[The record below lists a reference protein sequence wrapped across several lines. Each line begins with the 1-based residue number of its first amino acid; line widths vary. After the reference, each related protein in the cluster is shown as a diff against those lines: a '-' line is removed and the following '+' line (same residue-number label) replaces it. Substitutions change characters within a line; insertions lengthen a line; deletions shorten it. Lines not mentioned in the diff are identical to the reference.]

1 MEISPPEFLETGRL
15 VLRRAQREDAPAIF
29 EYASDPEVTRLMD
42 WRTHTEVSEAAGFIE
57 ASEKAWTRGTE
68 FTWLITIKPDG
79 PPVGAISCRPDGC
92 RAEIGY
98 VLNRRYWAMGYATEA
113 ARRVME
119 CLFTDGAVWRVCATC
134 DVDNLASARVL
145 EKIGMMREGKLRRF
159 VIRPNIGSQP
169 RDSFIYA
176 RVRE

>member
-1 MEISPPEFLETGRL
+1 M
-15 VLRRAQREDAPAIF
+15 LRQAQREDAPAIF
-29 EYASDPEVTRLMD
+29 EYASDPEVTRLMN
-42 WRTHTEVSEAAGFIE
+42 WRTHSEVSEAADFIQT
-57 ASEKAWTRGTE
+57 SEKRWTQGTE

-79 PPVGAISCRPDGC
+79 PPIGAISCRPDGH

-98 VLNRRYWAMGYATEA
+98 VLNRRYWGRGYATEA

-119 CLFTDGAVWRVCATC
+119 WLFTDGAIWRVWATC

-145 EKIGMMREGKLRRF
+145 EKIGMTREGKLRCL
-159 VIRPNIGSQP
+159 VMRPNIGPQP
-169 RDSFIYA
+169 GDSFIYA

>member
-1 MEISPPEFLETGRL
+1 MEISPPGVLETPRL

-29 EYASDPEVTRLMD
+29 EYASDPEVTPLMD
-42 WRTHTEVSEAAGFIE
+42 WRTHAEVSESADFIE
-57 ASEKAWTRGTE
+57 ASEKAWARGTE

-98 VLNRRYWAMGYATEA
+98 VLNRRYWGKGYATEA

-119 CLFTDGAVWRVCATC
+119 WLFTDGAVWRACATC

-145 EKIGMMREGKLRRF
+145 EKIGMTLEGNLRRF
-159 VIRPNIGSQP
+159 AIRPNLGSQP
-169 RDSFIYA
+169 RDSLIYA

>member
-1 MEISPPEFLETGRL
+1 M
-15 VLRRAQREDAPAIF
+15 LRRAQLQDAPAIF

-42 WRTHTEVSEAAGFIE
+42 WRTHAEVSEAAGFIE
-57 ASEKAWTRGTE
+57 SSEKAWARGTE

-79 PPVGAISCRPDGC
+79 LPAGAISCRPAGC

-98 VLNRRYWAMGYATEA
+98 VLNRRYWGNGYATEA

-119 CLFTDGAVWRVCATC
+119 WLLADRAVWRVCATC

-145 EKIGMMREGKLRRF
+145 EKIGMTREGKLRRF
-159 VIRPNIGSQP
+159 VIRPNLGPQP